1 MWGLLFFIVSVHS
14 VLGDGKGFINFGG
27 FICPREEK
35 ALGECLKDAL
45 NSYIPQLASGVPE
58 FNVPSSEPLIIPSLS
73 VRQHSGPI
81 DVTSTFDDV
90 TVSGPSHMTVTDVN
104 NVPSVET
111 LIIPSLSMRQ
121 HSGPIDVTSTFDDVT
136 VSGQV
141 NNVPSVETLIIPS
154 LSMRQHSGP
163 IDVTSTFDDVTVSG
177 QVINV
182 PSSEQLI
189 PSLSVRQHSG
199 PIDETSTFDDVTV
212 RVIAKKHQV
221 IARLAIPELKMR
233 GNYKLAG
240 QLLMLPIEGQGKF
253 TAKFGDIDAIV
264 NIVLGRQRQFNGPDT
279 LKCEELDFKFKAT
292 SASMQLDNLFGSD
305 GELSKSMNSFLNEN
319 WQMMAEELQGPIE
332 DALRDFFKP
341 LADHSFATLNADDI
355 FGKH

>member
-1 MWGLLFFIVSVHS
+1 MWGLLFFIASVHS
-14 VLGDGKGFINFGG
+14 VLGEGKGFINFGG

-45 NSYIPQLASGVPE
+45 NSYIPQLATGVPE

-90 TVSGPSHMTVTDVN
+90 TVSGPSHMTVTN
-104 NVPSVET
+104 
-111 LIIPSLSMRQ
+111 
-121 HSGPIDVTSTFDDVT
+121 
-136 VSGQV
+136 
-141 NNVPSVETLIIPS
+141 
-154 LSMRQHSGP
+154 
-163 IDVTSTFDDVTVSG
+163 
-177 QVINV
+177 
-182 PSSEQLI
+182 
-189 PSLSVRQHSG
+189 
-199 PIDETSTFDDVTV
+199 V
-212 RVIAKKHQV
+212 RVIAKNHQV

-279 LKCEELDFKFKAT
+279 LKCEDLDFKFKAT

-305 GELSKSMNSFLNEN
+305 GELSKSMNNFLNEN